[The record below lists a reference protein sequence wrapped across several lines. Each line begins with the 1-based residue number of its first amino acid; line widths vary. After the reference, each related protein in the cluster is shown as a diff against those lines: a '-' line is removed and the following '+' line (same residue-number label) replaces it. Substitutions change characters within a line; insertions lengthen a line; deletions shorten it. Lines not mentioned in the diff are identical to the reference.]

1 MNRAAVL
8 AANVCLAC
16 VLAAHA
22 GAATRAMPHRPCA
35 TPGATPSAIGQFE
48 VPDAVPVSLLV
59 QNTGADDRLLGGS
72 SPVATSVEAHQ
83 TRLVD
88 GRRVMEADPDGIAIP
103 GGKPVILE
111 PAAGHLMLLGLTADL
126 VQGETFPLTLRF
138 ERAGEVTVTVRV
150 RRRVDA
156 AGVAPISPVV
166 GGDLLISLASA
177 PPAAAQTAACLSAG
191 DDL

>member
-1 MNRAAVL
+1 MIRAAVL

-22 GAATRAMPHRPCA
+22 GAATRATPQRPGA

-48 VPDAVPVSLLV
+48 VPGAVPISLLV
-59 QNTGADDRLLGGS
+59 QNAGADDRLLGGS

-83 TRLVD
+83 TRLIA
-88 GRRVMEADPDGIAIP
+88 GRRVMEAAPDGIAIP
-103 GGKPVILE
+103 GGKTVILE
-111 PAAGHLMLLGLTADL
+111 PAANHLMLLGLTDDL

-156 AGVAPISPVV
+156 AGVAPISPVAA
-166 GGDLLISLASA
+166 GALLISLASA
-177 PPAAAQTAACLSAG
+177 PPAPAQCATCPSAG
-191 DDL
+191 DDS